1 MGFRWG
7 HMQKYHDSPPW
18 KWYLLSCWGKTKK
31 GFKLLFSSNNLKWML
46 LYLCKKLWPVLAP
59 FYLCAHAPG
68 MQLSP
73 TWWHH
78 VGMSKIV
85 VQAMWWLGYLVPEM
99 CIKNIMPIASQ
110 HVEPDNTK
118 WEKIIQSNTNWEE
131 IIQSVQR
138 VCQRFD
144 MLSRFLSREFKETGP
159 ISGLPVM

>member
-1 MGFRWG
+1 MGFWWG
-7 HMQKYHDSPPW
+7 HMQKYHDSPPC
-18 KWYLLSCWGKTKK
+18 KRYLLSCWGKTKK
-31 GFKLLFSSNNLKWML
+31 GFKLLSPSNNLKWML

-99 CIKNIMPIASQ
+99 CKR
-110 HVEPDNTK
+110 
-118 WEKIIQSNTNWEE
+118 IQFQLQAN
-131 IIQSVQR
+131 
-138 VCQRFD
+138 
-144 MLSRFLSREFKETGP
+144 MLSHTIQNERKSFNPIQIERKSFNLCKEYVNDS
-159 ISGLPVM
+159 ICFHDFWVVN

>member
-1 MGFRWG
+1 MEFWWG
-7 HMQKYHDSPPW
+7 HMQKYHDSPPC
-18 KWYLLSCWGKTKK
+18 KRYLSSCWGKTKK
-31 GFKLLFSSNNLKWML
+31 GFKLLSPSNNLKWML

-99 CIKNIMPIASQ
+99 CKR
-110 HVEPDNTK
+110 
-118 WEKIIQSNTNWEE
+118 IQFQLQAN
-131 IIQSVQR
+131 
-138 VCQRFD
+138 
-144 MLSRFLSREFKETGP
+144 MLSHTIQNERKSFNPIQNERKSFNLCKEYVNDS
-159 ISGLPVM
+159 ICFHDFWVVN